1 MSLKRLKRR
10 LSLTLRGRGND
21 DSLSEL
27 AEQLTIEENGGIKEN
42 GKHTNHD
49 DN

>member
-10 LSLTLRGRGND
+10 LSLTFRGSRGVD
-21 DSLSEL
+21 ESLSEL

-42 GKHTNHD
+42 GK
-49 DN
+49 